1 MLTRTQS
8 ADLPLDI
15 AHRCF
20 PFVQHAPNIT
30 VDALVHTT
38 SVLATL
44 RNLRRGHG
52 PQGHLQRIAVPLIN
66 EPSTTYPAPERL
78 NNISHDIK
86 TRPAPIHNSPLA
98 TNQEINQH
106 NTPHHKSPFQPLRT
120 TSAFLTPDWDE
131 LLPLPTTW
139 KVRFDGFGWSDYGGG
154 GGGRETLPLLKPPD
168 TEMMDDMAPFYEEP
182 GCLSSL
188 HRSEYPSSTLR
199 KRGGEKGEKDMWR
212 MEGME
217 GMEME
222 GPPTP
227 PEEDHDHDHGHGHGH
242 GGISWASSGRG
253 CSL

>member
-1 MLTRTQS
+1 MYSALIRPICGANPTQS
-8 ADLPLDI
+8 ADLPLDT

-52 PQGHLQRIAVPLIN
+52 PQGHLQRITVPLIN
-66 EPSTTYPAPERL
+66 ESPTTYPAPERL
-78 NNISHDIK
+78 DNISRDIK
-86 TRPAPIHNSPLA
+86 TQPASIHNSPLA
-98 TNQEINQH
+98 TNQNTNQH
-106 NTPHHKSPFQPLRT
+106 NTKHHKSPFQPLTT
-120 TSAFLTPDWDE
+120 TSFLTPNWDE

-139 KVRFDGFGWSDYGGG
+139 KVRFDGFGWSDYGG
-154 GGGRETLPLLKPPD
+154 RETLPLLKPPD
-168 TEMMDDMAPFYEEP
+168 TEMMDDIAPFYEEP

-199 KRGGEKGEKDMWR
+199 RRGGEGKKDMWR

-217 GMEME
+217 MEME

-227 PEEDHDHDHGHGHGH
+227 PEEDHDHGHGR
-242 GGISWASSGRG
+242 ISWASSGRG